1 MEYHINVR
9 DLNVKIGGTQIINN
23 VSLDIPRGQVT
34 AILGPSGCGKT
45 TLMRTMN
52 RFLELTEN
60 SAITGQILLDGKN
73 IYDPDVDV
81 TEIRTKN
88 RTAGTAAILPADVHL
103 RECSIWAAYPSNQ
116 QQQKF
121 KTHHS
126 TLPGDG
132 WIVG

>member
-9 DLNVKIGGTQIINN
+9 DLNVKIGSTQIINN

-52 RFLELTEN
+52 RFLELTDN
-60 SAITGQILLDGKN
+60 SVITGQVLLDGKN

-81 TEIRTKN
+81 TEIRT
-88 RTAGTAAILPADVHL
+88 RIGLLAQRPYSLPMSIYENVAYGL
-103 RECSIWAAYPSNQ
+103 RIHRINNSRNLKPIIRHY
-116 QQQKF
+116 
-121 KTHHS
+121 
-126 TLPGDG
+126 LGDG
-132 WIVG
+132 RSVG